1 MGTRCAATII
11 IAALAGLCM
20 GSVARTVCFPE
31 RVLTNSSEASRTP
44 GMFRPSTAPALKLIF
59 DVDAKYQQE
68 ERWQLFNPYYYHPR
82 LLSYYEPIPIAHAT
96 KLWPRIRGGYPGL
109 RGVYWVHGFVGPD
122 GLWWYPQYGRR
133 LNQVPGIE
141 DPSEISD
148 IGWERMLSRIP
159 GIVVR

>member
-31 RVLTNSSEASRTP
+31 RVLTHSSDASRTP

-59 DVDAKYQQE
+59 DVDAKHQQE
-68 ERWQLFNPYYYHPR
+68 ERWQLFNPYYYLYHPR
-82 LLSYYEPIPIAHAT
+82 LLPDEPIYSSPAT
-96 KLWPRIRGGYPGL
+96 KWVRIRLADYLSL
-109 RGVYWVHGFVGPD
+109 RGVFWVHGFVGPR
-122 GLWWYPQYGRR
+122 GFWYSQYDRK
-133 LNQVPGIE
+133 LNRVPGID
-141 DPSEISD
+141 DPREISD

>member
-31 RVLTNSSEASRTP
+31 RVLTHSSDASRTP
-44 GMFRPSTAPALKLIF
+44 GMFCPSTAPALKLIF

-68 ERWQLFNPYYYHPR
+68 ERWQLFNPYCDHPR
-82 LLSYYEPIPIAHAT
+82 LLPYYEPIPIAFAARW
-96 KLWPRIRGGYPGL
+96 WPRIRAHPDL
-109 RGVYWVHGFVGPD
+109 RGVYWVHGFVGPR
-122 GLWWYPQYGRR
+122 GFWYSQYDRK
-133 LNQVPGIE
+133 LNRVPGID